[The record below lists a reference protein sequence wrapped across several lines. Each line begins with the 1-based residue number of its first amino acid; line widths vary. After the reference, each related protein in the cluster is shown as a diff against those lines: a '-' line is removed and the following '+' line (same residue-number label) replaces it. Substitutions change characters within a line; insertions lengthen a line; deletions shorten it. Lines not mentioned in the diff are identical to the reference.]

1 MKEEKEENCAS
12 KVDFEMEIICE
23 SDLEEVNEELSQMI
37 EELREILVE
46 LRRNKEYWFCESI
59 IENISNILSRQIN
72 INFRDQHFTTALFSF
87 IPIILVSASTQII
100 II

>member
-1 MKEEKEENCAS
+1 MKEEMKEEKEENCAS

-46 LRRNKEYWFCESI
+46 LRRNKEY
-59 IENISNILSRQIN
+59 
-72 INFRDQHFTTALFSF
+72 
-87 IPIILVSASTQII
+87 
-100 II
+100 